1 MVSVRFQVALAKN
14 VLRCSASQSCII
26 SIRMKPVS
34 YTITATAH
42 ATSQIK
48 FSGLRLTVEF
58 VKATALAPGTLPD
71 LDYVVLDFELGR
83 DAAQV
88 VLPSTAIIM
97 DSVGKKSSVVSQC
110 TKVYSDNGLNIRLF
124 NTTGKQMGGTLILI
138 GQLGPIVL

>member
-1 MVSVRFQVALAKN
+1 MLLSLARGRGVAMVSVRLQVALAKN

-71 LDYVVLDFELGR
+71 LDYVVLDFELGTLQNIQKWR
-83 DAAQV
+83 KECKAKGYQSG
-88 VLPSTAIIM
+88 VL
-97 DSVGKKSSVVSQC
+97 VGNQRC
-110 TKVYSDNGLNIRLF
+110 NPLFPRLRCS
-124 NTTGKQMGGTLILI
+124 
-138 GQLGPIVL
+138 